1 MARDVSDATP
11 ISARDELIAW
21 IAAGARPKEQW
32 RLGTEH
38 EKIPF
43 YRKDASPVPYE
54 GGIRSL
60 LDGLAGEN
68 GWRPIMEDNHPIGLF
83 DADGSGAISLEPGGQ
98 FELSGAP
105 LAGIHDTAAELDRH
119 LAEVKR
125 VADSLGVGFL
135 TLGMSP
141 KWSRAETPVMPKSRY
156 RIMTGYMPKVGTLG
170 LDMMYRT
177 ATVQVNLDYGSEA
190 DMVKKLRVSLAL
202 QPVATALF
210 ANSPFTDGRPN
221 GFLSMRSEIWRHTD
235 RDRTGMLA
243 FAFED
248 GMGYERYV
256 DWALDVPMY
265 FVKRDATYYDTAGAS
280 FRDLLAG
287 RLPGMPGERAVL
299 SDWANHLSTLFPEV
313 RLKRYLEMRGAD
325 VGPPERILA
334 LAAFWVGLLYD
345 AASLDGAWDLV
356 KGWSG
361 EDRETLRAEVS
372 RVALKAEVKG
382 RPLRE
387 IARQVLALSRAGL
400 EQRAVRDGA
409 GEDETRYLAPL
420 ERIVAS
426 GTTPAEE
433 LLRRYGDE
441 WGGSVEPSFRECVF

>member
-11 ISARDELIAW
+11 ISARDELVEW
-21 IAAGARPKEQW
+21 IAAGAKPKAEW

-43 YRKDASPVPYE
+43 YTADASPVPYE
-54 GGIRSL
+54 GGIRAL
-60 LDGLAGEN
+60 LDGLAGRN
-68 GWRPIMEDNHPIGLF
+68 GWQPIMEDDHPIGLY
-83 DADGSGAISLEPGGQ
+83 DPVGGGAISLEPGGQ

-105 LAGIHDTAAELDRH
+105 LVSVHETAAELDRH
-119 LAEVKR
+119 LAETKR
-125 VADSLGVGFL
+125 VADPLGIGFL

-141 KWSRAETPVMPKSRY
+141 KWSRAETPVMPKRRY
-156 RIMTGYMPKVGTLG
+156 RIMTAYMPKVGTLG

-210 ANSPFTDGRPN
+210 ANSPFTDGKPN

-235 RDRTGMLA
+235 ADRTGMLA

-248 GMGYERYV
+248 GFGYEAYV

-265 FVKRDATYYDTAGAS
+265 FVKREDGYHDTSGAS

-287 RLPGMPGERAVL
+287 RLPQMPGERAVL

-325 VGPPERILA
+325 VGPPERIVA
-334 LAAFWVGLLYD
+334 LTALWAGLLYD
-345 AASLDGAWDLV
+345 DAALDGAWDLV
-356 KGWSG
+356 KAWSA
-361 EDRETLRAEVS
+361 EERERLRADVP
-372 RVALKAEVKG
+372 RVALNAEVAG
-382 RPLRE
+382 RPLR
-387 IARQVLALSRAGL
+387 
-400 EQRAVRDGA
+400 DGA
-409 GEDETRYLAPL
+409 GAETRYLDPL
-420 ERIVAS
+420 DAIAAS
-426 GTTPAEE
+426 GKTPAEE
-433 LLRRYGDE
+433 ALRRYRGE
-441 WGGSVEPSFRECVF
+441 WGASVEP